1 MLPMLFVAKAGDT
14 ITVDSV
20 GKLAILLPDS
30 TRFTIA
36 ELKISG
42 PLNGQDLKLL
52 QQIVTRTKTNKKNP
66 AECLVTSVD
75 LSDAIIVEGKDG
87 LKTQNGVL
95 PANLFAGAKNLQ
107 TVILPQTIIGIG
119 KSCFEDCESLTD
131 FTLPESLRT
140 IEANAFE
147 DCKAITTMTIPTNI
161 RTDAMKGFIMTCSVI

>member
-1 MLPMLFVAKAGDT
+1 MLFTAKAAEVK
-14 ITVDSV
+14 VDSV
-20 GKLAILLPDS
+20 GKLATQLPDS
-30 TRFTIA
+30 IRFTIA

-75 LSDAIIVEGKDG
+75 LSDVIIVESKDG
-87 LKTQNGVL
+87 LKPQNGQL
-95 PANLFAGAKNLQ
+95 PANLFSGAKNLQ
-107 TVILPQTIIGIG
+107 TVVLPQSITAIG

-131 FTLPESLRT
+131 LTLPESVRA

-147 DCKAITTMTIPTNI
+147 DC
-161 RTDAMKGFIMTCSVI
+161 